1 MCVSRLVFG
10 FVGLGSFMDACGIVL
25 GYPGHRPLVVSH
37 CFGVYAQAFY
47 DEVSILADVAGTGLQ
62 KESEFA

>member
-1 MCVSRLVFG
+1 
-10 FVGLGSFMDACGIVL
+10 MDACGIVL

-37 CFGVYAQAFY
+37 CYGVYAQAFY